1 MKNKLT
7 IYKPNEL
14 IEIVGNPISAVGLV
28 TYNFLL
34 HKFQNLKKDKII
46 ISMSEIFNVL
56 EISDNYDE
64 LFNHLDSLRNISVIS
79 RDSKGKLW
87 GGFNLLSEFKKV
99 GNGVFVQIPD
109 TIFKA
114 LCGDENEKNLYYTTI
129 KLLEQRIYKCSY
141 TIIFYEIFK
150 KYEKINIPIF
160 NLEELKNIT
169 GTSDRYLEY
178 RYFKRD
184 VLTKSITEIN
194 KFDSKYNY
202 SFEEKKIGR
211 KVNEIKFSKVEK
223 NTINI
228 SENLISEN
236 LEKAILKAR
245 KNRFIDDVY
254 SAKAIEKLILKYNE
268 GDIIKALNE
277 LYKYNSE
284 IVNFSKILNSKI
296 KDIVDSKKVKPKKEV
311 IKVVKPKVEVL
322 EKSEL
327 DLEKEK
333 LSVLIFKIDL
343 PTRERIMLFGELSVV
358 EDLESLNKLRDKI
371 NSKI

>member
-1 MKNKLT
+1 MKNKLVV
-7 IYKPNEL
+7 YKPNEL
-14 IEIVGNPISAVGLV
+14 IEIIGNPISSIGLI

-64 LFNHLDSLRNISVIS
+64 LFDYLDSLRNISVIS

-87 GGFNLLSEFKKV
+87 GGFNLLAEFKKV
-99 GNGVFVQIPD
+99 ENGVFIQIPD

-129 KLLEQRIYKCSY
+129 RLLEQRIYKCSY

-150 KYEKINIPIF
+150 KYENVNISIF
-160 NLEELKNIT
+160 NLEELKHIT

-184 VLTKSITEIN
+184 ILNKSINEIN
-194 KFDSKYNY
+194 KFDSKYEY
-202 SFEEKKIGR
+202 SFEEKKVGR
-211 KVNEIKFSKVEK
+211 KVNEIKFIKKEK
-223 NTINI
+223 NIIDI
-228 SENLISEN
+228 SETLISEN
-236 LEKAILKAR
+236 IETAISKAR
-245 KNRFIDDVY
+245 KNRFVDEVY
-254 SAKAIEKLILKYNE
+254 SAKAMEKLIEEYDEK
-268 GDIIKALNE
+268 DIIKALNE
-277 LYKYNSE
+277 LSKYNSE

-296 KDIVDSKKVKPKKEV
+296 KDIVDSKKIKPKKEV
-311 IKVVKPKVEVL
+311 IKIVESKVEVL

-327 DLEKEK
+327 DLEKER
-333 LSVLIFKIDL
+333 LSLFILNIDL
-343 PTRERIMLFGELSVV
+343 PTRERIMLFGE
-358 EDLESLNKLRDKI
+358 
-371 NSKI
+371 